1 MAAKVSS
8 PTVTSQI
15 PIIRFHSK
23 RGHFWFVF
31 VKLSEI
37 VGFSCLEC
45 HSSHKT
51 NFKELILFC
60 VSTTDF
66 FIKVFRQKR
75 NCPNFVAFD
84 LKVVCISVMFNHEL
98 ISFYASVWSFI
109 YSFAFFTFNGYLTNS
124 QSDHLESCRIRT
136 VYQEKMKDIHVLFL
150 RWSLSSYF
158 SAFQLFIS
166 QFFSG

>member
-31 VKLSEI
+31 MKLSKM
-37 VGFSCLEC
+37 VGFLCVEC

-51 NFKELILFC
+51 NFKELIHFY
-60 VSTTDF
+60 VGKTDF
-66 FIKVFRQKR
+66 FIKVFRQKK

-84 LKVVCISVMFNHEL
+84 P
-98 ISFYASVWSFI
+98 
-109 YSFAFFTFNGYLTNS
+109 
-124 QSDHLESCRIRT
+124 
-136 VYQEKMKDIHVLFL
+136 
-150 RWSLSSYF
+150 
-158 SAFQLFIS
+158 
-166 QFFSG
+166 

>member
-1 MAAKVSS
+1 MAAKVNS

-37 VGFSCLEC
+37 VGFLCVDC

-51 NFKELILFC
+51 NFKVLILFY
-60 VSTTDF
+60 VGTTDF
-66 FIKVFRQKR
+66 FIKVFRQKK

-84 LKVVCISVMFNHEL
+84 L
-98 ISFYASVWSFI
+98 
-109 YSFAFFTFNGYLTNS
+109 
-124 QSDHLESCRIRT
+124 
-136 VYQEKMKDIHVLFL
+136 
-150 RWSLSSYF
+150 
-158 SAFQLFIS
+158 
-166 QFFSG
+166 